1 MVSATFNSDGK
12 LTGTGAGLP
21 LPPAR
26 QGSLGLLLQLKIQRG
41 SDQGLHRSQSSECFY
56 LMATEM
62 RDFRNPDASSLSYPR
77 YK

>member
-26 QGSLGLLLQLKIQRG
+26 QGSLGLLLQLKITGVRV
-41 SDQGLHRSQSSECFY
+41 RSGETVVQLS
-56 LMATEM
+56 
-62 RDFRNPDASSLSYPR
+62 ASS
-77 YK
+77 

>member
-26 QGSLGLLLQLKIQRG
+26 QGSLGLLLQLKIALWYNNNLSIYLLNGQRTWK
-41 SDQGLHRSQSSECFY
+41 SRCL
-56 LMATEM
+56 L
-62 RDFRNPDASSLSYPR
+62 SLEI
-77 YK
+77 

>member
-26 QGSLGLLLQLKIQRG
+26 QGSLGLLLQLKITGVRV
-41 SDQGLHRSQSSECFY
+41 RSGENCGTTFRFI
-56 LMATEM
+56 M
-62 RDFRNPDASSLSYPR
+62 RMVLYT
-77 YK
+77 